1 MYKDKKVIHLVA
13 RGKNGEIGANNELLW
28 DIPEDMKFFRD
39 STLGHVCLAGRK
51 TVESFPSPLRRRVT
65 LCISSLKDCVLENCS
80 FKPVSLD
87 VALSC
92 AYWQSNQL
100 KTDKIFI
107 IGGQTLYEST
117 FDIADELW
125 ITEVDESYKHA
136 DRFYNIPDEFKMF
149 ENSDWMSSDCVDYRF
164 TKWLKVEDFPF

>member
-28 DIPEDMKFFRD
+28 NIPEDMKFFRD

-51 TVESFPSPLRRRVT
+51 TVDSFQSPLRRRTVFTVSSKNYSHYNLSNSEQIVWSLSDASNFSDT
-65 LCISSLKDCVLENCS
+65 LN
-80 FKPVSLD
+80 
-87 VALSC
+87 
-92 AYWQSNQL
+92 
-100 KTDKIFI
+100 TDKIFI
-107 IGGQTLYEST
+107 IGGQQLYEST
-117 FDIADELW
+117 FDIVDELW

-149 ENSDWMSSDCVDYRF
+149 ENSGWMSSDYVDYRF
-164 TKWLKVEDFPF
+164 TKWLKV